1 MDRIFEATSMSGY
14 GHPLRVSVFGGVVEH
29 VDDDVI
35 VETKRTHCLNLFRLR
50 LPQLVPVVV
59 VVVNVVGIVDDD
71 APRPLVGD
79 CTSTSWCA
87 LVLCETCGCVVVVFS
102 LRLLVGRCTPAA
114 GVYASLD
121 IV

>member
-1 MDRIFEATSMSGY
+1 MDIHSVG
-14 GHPLRVSVFGGVVEH
+14 LRRRRRVHGRRRH
-29 VDDDVI
+29 C
-35 VETKRTHCLNLFRLR
+35 RTEPNLNLFRLR
-50 LPQLVPVVV
+50 LPQIDPVVVV

-71 APRPLVGD
+71 APRPLAGD

-87 LVLCETCGCVVVVFS
+87 LVLCETCGCVLVVFS

-114 GVYASLD
+114 GVYASLN